1 MKNLREFI
9 TNKIL
14 PLVERPGQ
22 YIGEEWNS
30 VVKDHR
36 NVSASIALA
45 FPDTY
50 EIGMSHLGI
59 QILYPLLNSREDTV
73 CERVFAPWPDMEAL
87 LRKHEIPLFSLE
99 TYTPLKN
106 FDIIGFSLQY
116 EMCYTNVL
124 NMLDLAGVPMKRHE
138 RTEADPI
145 IIAGGPIAFS
155 PEPMSDFIDIFFV
168 GDGEES
174 LPAFIEHFKKL
185 KHDSSL
191 TRQEKIISLVANIKG
206 LYAPSLFDVAYAPDG
221 TISEIKP
228 TTQGIPAVVRAAAIR
243 NLDSAYFPEKPIV
256 PFVKTIHDRITLEV
270 MRGCTQGCRFCQAGM
285 IKRPTRPRKVETLT
299 RLAETCYNNTGHEEI
314 TLASLSTSD
323 YPDLQKLMVQ
333 MGINFNSKRVNI
345 SLPSLRVS
353 DQLTTLPSFLNTVRK
368 SGLTLAPEAA
378 TMDLRRVIN
387 KNITDDD
394 LYNGVEEA
402 YRKGWR
408 TVKLYFMI
416 GLPSETDD
424 DIDAIATLAHNVSSL
439 RKKVA
444 GRGTRP
450 KGGSANIN
458 ISIAPFVPKA
468 HTPFQWEPMITPE
481 RIREIERR
489 LKDKV
494 RSHHIRLKFHKA
506 ERSILEGIFARGDRR
521 LGDVILQAWLS
532 GCKFDAWDEYFDY
545 QKWQAA
551 FQKAGIDG
559 SFYIN
564 RLRGDNELFPWEHI
578 SSGVTKDFLRAEKEL
593 AFQREFTKDCL
604 TDDCPD
610 CGACPRSSNFASTC
624 SVS

>member
-1 MKNLREFI
+1 MNNLREFI
-9 TNKIL
+9 TSKIL

-22 YIGEEWNS
+22 YIGGEWNS

-36 NVSASIALA
+36 NVSVSIALA

-59 QILYPLLNSREDTV
+59 QILYSLLNEREDTV
-73 CERVFAPWPDMEAL
+73 CERVFAPWPDMENL
-87 LRKHEIPLFSLE
+87 LRRHEIPLFSLE

-124 NMLDLAGVPMKRHE
+124 TMLDLAKVPLRRYE
-138 RTEADPI
+138 RTETDPI
-145 IIAGGPIAFS
+145 IVAGGPASLS
-155 PEPMSDFIDIFFV
+155 PEPISDFIDIFFV

-174 LPAFIEHFKKL
+174 LPAFIEHYKKL
-185 KHDSSL
+185 KQDGCL

-206 LYAPSLFDVAYAPDG
+206 LYAPSLFDVTYAPDG

-228 TTQGIPAVVRAAAIR
+228 NTQGIPAVVRTAVVEDL
-243 NLDSAYFPEKPIV
+243 NNAYFPEKPIV

-285 IKRPTRPRKVETLT
+285 IKRPTRFRKIETLT
-299 RLAETCYNNTGHEEI
+299 RLAEACYYNTGHEEI
-314 TLASLSTSD
+314 SLASLSISD
-323 YPDLQKLMVQ
+323 YPDLQELMVR
-333 MGINFNSKRVNI
+333 MGISFNSKKVNI

-353 DQLTTLPSFLNTVRK
+353 DQLTVLPDFLNTVRK
-368 SGLTLAPEAA
+368 PGITLAPEAA

-394 LYNGVEEA
+394 LYKGVEEA
-402 YRKGWR
+402 YRKGWKA
-408 TVKLYFMI
+408 VKLYFMI
-416 GLPSETDD
+416 GLPAETDN
-424 DIDAIATLAHNVSSL
+424 DIDSIAAMAHNVSSL
-439 RKKVA
+439 RKKVD
-444 GRGTRP
+444 GRGTHQ
-450 KGGSANIN
+450 KGGSGNIN
-458 ISIAPFVPKA
+458 IALAPFVPKA
-468 HTPFQWEPMITPE
+468 HTPFQWEPMVTLE

-494 RSHHIRLKFHKA
+494 RSHYIRLKFHKA

-521 LGDVILQAWLS
+521 LGNVILQAWLS
-532 GCKFDAWDEYFDY
+532 GCKFDAWDEYFNY
-545 QKWQAA
+545 QKWQEA

-559 SFYIN
+559 SFYIH
-564 RLRGDNELFPWEHI
+564 RKRGDDELFPWEHI
-578 SSGVTKDFLRAEKEL
+578 SSGVTKDFLKVERMR
-593 AFQREFTKDCL
+593 AFQKTFTNDCL
-604 TDDCPD
+604 TEECPD
-610 CGACPRSSNFASTC
+610 CGACARSANF
-624 SVS
+624 VGV

>member
-1 MKNLREFI
+1 MNNLREFI

-22 YIGEEWNS
+22 FIGGEWNS

-36 NVSASIALA
+36 DVSVSIALA

-59 QILYPLLNSREDTV
+59 QILYALLNSREDTV
-73 CERVFAPWPDMEAL
+73 CERVFTPWPDMEAL

-124 NMLDLAGVPMKRHE
+124 TMLDLAGMPLKRYE
-138 RTEADPI
+138 RTETDPI
-145 IIAGGPIAFS
+145 IIAGGPIALA
-155 PEPMSDFIDIFFV
+155 PEPMSDFIDIFLV

-174 LPAFIEHFKKL
+174 LPAFVEHFKKL
-185 KHDSSL
+185 KQDGSL
-191 TRQEKIISLVANIKG
+191 TRKEKIISLVKNIKS
-206 LYAPSLFDVAYAPDG
+206 LYAPSLFDVAYASDG

-228 TTQGIPAVVRAAAIR
+228 NTEGIPAVVRAAAIR
-243 NLDSAYFPEKPIV
+243 NLDSTYFPEKPIV

-285 IKRPTRPRKVETLT
+285 IKRPTRFRKVETLT

-314 TLASLSTSD
+314 TLASLSISD

-333 MGINFNSKRVNI
+333 MGIEFNSKKVNI
-345 SLPSLRVS
+345 SLPSLRIS
-353 DQLTTLPSFLNTVRK
+353 DHLKTLPGFLNTVRK

-378 TMDLRRVIN
+378 TMNLRRVIN
-387 KNITDDD
+387 KNITDED

-402 YRKGWR
+402 YKKGWKA
-408 TVKLYFMI
+408 VKLYFMI
-416 GLPSETDD
+416 GLPTETDD
-424 DIDAIATLAHNVSSL
+424 DIDAIATLAYNVSSL

-444 GRGTRP
+444 GSR
-450 KGGSANIN
+450 ANIN
-458 ISIAPFVPKA
+458 IALAPFVPKA
-468 HTPFQWEPMITPE
+468 HTPFQWEPMVTLE
-481 RIREIERR
+481 RIKEIERR
-489 LKDKV
+489 LRDKV
-494 RSHHIRLKFHKA
+494 RSHAIRLKFHKA

-521 LGDVILQAWLS
+521 LGDVILQAWQS

-545 QKWQAA
+545 QKWQEA

-559 SFYIN
+559 SFYMHRN
-564 RLRGDNELFPWEHI
+564 REDDELFPWDHI
-578 SSGVTKDFLRAEKEL
+578 SSGITKDFLKVEKAL
-593 AFQREFTKDCL
+593 AFQKVFTKDCL

-610 CGACPRSSNFASTC
+610 CGACPRSANFITNC
-624 SVS
+624 